1 MKNYYTITIPKP
13 CHEDWNAMTPTEKG
27 KFCKS
32 CSKTVVD
39 FTKLSTYEIQDFI
52 HENKNN
58 AVCGH
63 FKQTQLDSINIR
75 VPSQSLLQ
83 PKTFHKTFF
92 LALLIA
98 MGTTL
103 FNCTNKNG
111 NKQKIDSV
119 EVIDTTKTSEQITF
133 GEPLFNENDSIL
145 DKNCSEKNNQTQIQ
159 PQKKNTSIEKIKTNE
174 IPEIEGEIILGLII
188 HETSPQFKDTPENLS
203 NDEKKDYFQKN
214 VSNFISENFNTS
226 VCLDLKGIQKIQTSF
241 KINED
246 GYVTNINT
254 KAANPILEKEAKRVL
269 ELLPQFI
276 PAKQGSKS
284 ISTMHSV
291 PIFFRVEE

>member
-119 EVIDTTKTSEQITF
+119 EVIDTLNNVELLEL
-133 GEPLFNENDSIL
+133 GEPIFSDEDTTLN
-145 DKNCSEKNNQTQIQ
+145 KNCSIKSNQKQIQ

-226 VCLDLKGIQKIQTSF
+226 VCIDLKGIQKIQTSF

-246 GYVTNINT
+246 GYVTNINA

-276 PAKQGSKS
+276 PAKQGNKS